1 MNLRGE
7 SENGFPARDVVPS
20 RILTEGMHCSRAEY
34 TARCC
39 AFFAAIFRTL
49 TKELTELTPSRLRSG
64 RADMP
69 TVINKWNNRM
79 CDMRS
84 ADRTKFFNEVDTE
97 CSAVRTS
104 DYGD

>member
-39 AFFAAIFRTL
+39 AFFAAIFRMF

-64 RADMP
+64 RFDIP

-79 CDMRS
+79 CDMGS
-84 ADRTKFFNEVDTE
+84 TDRTEFFDKVETE
-97 CSAVRTS
+97 YLAVRTN